1 MDHKLEL
8 YQAIAQD
15 LINDYARYQPSLG
28 EIELQAIANNNHYL
42 LMSFGWNGDTAT
54 ATLRERRVHSTIL
67 HLRIV
72 EGKFWIERDETEEGI
87 TQDLLNR
94 GIPKHDIVLAFYHPE
109 DRKLTEFAFA

>member
-1 MDHKLEL
+1 MDRKLEL

-42 LMSFGWNGDTAT
+42 LMSFGWNGD
-54 ATLRERRVHSTIL
+54 RRVHSTIL

-94 GIPKHDIVLAFYHPE
+94 GIPKHDIVLAFYPVPKIE
-109 DRKLTEFAFA
+109 N